1 MSQSDTQTT
10 SITTTTTTPTTNMS
24 TSPKNRSG
32 GEYVGAGFILLT
44 RDLQVLLVKDANS
57 DKWGFPKGHRESYD
71 ASDLATAQRELLE
84 ETGIQPSEYTAVH
97 VPFRIMRGSS
107 SYIFR
112 YAVLK
117 TTGPVILAPT
127 PTQPHEVSEL
137 RWVSLVD
144 MCVDPDCFAARLG
157 NKYLRTWIEDVR
169 DAGSDVAGSKKSVS
183 LLLDIIQELMGAAEA
198 RFLSHFKNP
207 CVRVTS

>member
-1 MSQSDTQTT
+1 MTQ
-10 SITTTTTTPTTNMS
+10 
-24 TSPKNRSG
+24 RSN
-32 GEYVGAGFILLT
+32 EYVGAGFILLT

-71 ASDLATAQRELLE
+71 VSDLATAQRELLE
-84 ETGIQPSEYTAVH
+84 ETGISPREYTV
-97 VPFRIMRGSS
+97 VPTPFRIMRGSS

-112 YAVLK
+112 YAVMN

-144 MCVDPDCFAARLG
+144 ICVDAECFAARLG

-169 DAGSDVAGSKKSVS
+169 GKELTLCGATIVNGDGDEPVVVTKKSVT
-183 LLLDIIQELMGAAEA
+183 LLMEIVQGLVAGAEA
-198 RFLSHFKNP
+198 RFFTHFKYP